1 MVFLKDSLSLKDYA
15 EVVGKNV
22 IDNLIEKADR
32 LSGQHVVCISS
43 TYQGG
48 GVAEILDSAVILL
61 NEIGVEIGWRIFHG
75 SPDFFTITK
84 KFHNALQGEKINL
97 SEQKKRIYYET
108 NRRFSIFTHIEHDLV
123 MVHDPQPLPLIDFY
137 HKNCPWVFRCHIDL
151 SAPNQEVWN
160 YLKQFIS
167 KYDYFVVSLDAYKQ
181 DLPIPQSVIH
191 PAIDPLTSKNKE
203 ASEEDVN
210 KYLRK
215 FDIDRNRP
223 IISQISRFDKWKDP
237 LGLLD
242 VFEMVR
248 NKMDCQ
254 LVILGSL
261 AADDPEGQI
270 IYQKVHEKAKKSRY
284 ENDIKL
290 LLIDNDF
297 LVNCI
302 QRASSVVVQKS
313 IREGFGLTVSE
324 ALYKGTPVV
333 ASNVGGIPIQV
344 IDGYDGFLHE
354 PKDFSG
360 FSRSIIKLLKDDKL
374 RKKFGENGKEHV
386 KKNFLITRF
395 ISDWLTLFENAL
407 KKSK

>member
-1 MVFLKDSLSLKDYA
+1 MSFFPDYIKII
-15 EVVGKNV
+15 GRKNF
-22 IDNLIEKADR
+22 DNLREKVDR
-32 LSGQHVVCISS
+32 LSGKHLVCISS
-43 TYQGG
+43 TYNGG
-48 GVAEILDSAVILL
+48 GVAEILDSAITFL
-61 NEIGVEIGWRIFHG
+61 NQMGLEVGWRIFHG
-75 SPDFFTITK
+75 SPDFFTVTK

-97 SEQKKRIYYET
+97 SEQKKRIYYDV
-108 NRRFSIFTHIEHDLV
+108 NRRFSIITHIEHDLV

-137 HKNCPWVFRCHIDL
+137 HKTCPWIFRCHIDL
-151 SAPNQEVWN
+151 SMPNQEVWN
-160 YLKQFIS
+160 YLKHFIL
-167 KYDYFVVSLDAYKQ
+167 KYDHFVVSLDAYKQ
-181 DLPIPQSVIH
+181 DLQIPQTVIH

-203 ASEEDVN
+203 VSEEDVN

-215 FDIDRNRP
+215 FDIDRERP
-223 IISQISRFDKWKDP
+223 IISEISRFDKWKDP
-237 LGLLD
+237 MGLLD

-261 AADDPEGQI
+261 AADDPEGQG
-270 IYQKVHEKAKKSRY
+270 IYQKVHEKVKKSRY

-290 LLIDNDF
+290 ILMDNDF

-313 IREGFGLTVSE
+313 IKEGFGLTVSE

-354 PKDFSG
+354 PKDYSG

-386 KKNFLITRF
+386 KKNFLITRL

-407 KKSK
+407 KKNQ

>member
-1 MVFLKDSLSLKDYA
+1 MDFLRDYA
-15 EVVGKNV
+15 EIVGQSV
-22 IDNLIEKADR
+22 IDNLFEKADR
-32 LSGQHVVCISS
+32 LSGKHIVCISS
-43 TYQGG
+43 TYHGG

-75 SPDFFTITK
+75 SPDFFTVTK

-137 HKNCPWVFRCHIDL
+137 HKNCPWIFRCHMDL
-151 SAPNQEVWN
+151 SAPNPEVWN
-160 YLKQFIS
+160 YLKHFIS
-167 KYDYFVVSLDAYKQ
+167 KYDRFVVSLDEYKQ

-203 ASEEDVN
+203 ASEEDVS
-210 KYLRK
+210 KYLKK
-215 FDIDRNRP
+215 FEIDQERP

-254 LVILGSL
+254 LVLLGALSI
-261 AADDPEGQI
+261 DDPEGHL
-270 IYQKVHEKAKKSRY
+270 IYEKVHEKAMKSRY

-290 LLIDNDF
+290 LMIDNDF
-297 LVNCI
+297 LVNCV
-302 QRASSVVVQKS
+302 QRASWVVVQKS

-333 ASNVGGIPIQV
+333 ASNVGGIPIQL

-360 FSRSIIKLLKDDKL
+360 FSRSIIKLLKDEKL
-374 RKKFGENGKEHV
+374 RKKLGQNGKEHV

-395 ISDWLTLFENAL
+395 ISDWLTLFENTM
-407 KKSK
+407 KKHE